1 MHTLF
6 LSKIKIMNNTNTNTN
21 KTVDLSSLVYLTIM
35 VAVFFINL

>member
-6 LSKIKIMNNTNTNTN
+6 LSKIKIMNNTNTN
-21 KTVDLSSLVYLTIM
+21 KTIDLSSVVYLTIM